1 VKNHTIS
8 IDELTNYTPE
18 IIIASSSSSVENKM
32 LKAIVHL
39 ISKTIL
45 YQVINTDKVVVVETL
60 EEAIKEYNEI

>member
-1 VKNHTIS
+1 MKNHTIS